1 MDVRLEFLY
10 NLKIIAWFIAFKME
24 TNYLTCVC
32 VPLEKTVGI
41 SMPYVSIL
49 ASSTDGSKVGAK

>member
-32 VPLEKTVGI
+32 VTTGENCGH
-41 SMPYVSIL
+41 
-49 ASSTDGSKVGAK
+49 